1 MWRKDCF
8 PRIGQAPRQRE
19 ISMHVE
25 MKVPEYASLL
35 PGYAYW
41 FWPRLA
47 NLHGFMLVYQRQP
60 GADYLL
66 GA

>member
-1 MWRKDCF
+1 
-8 PRIGQAPRQRE
+8 
-19 ISMHVE
+19 MHVE